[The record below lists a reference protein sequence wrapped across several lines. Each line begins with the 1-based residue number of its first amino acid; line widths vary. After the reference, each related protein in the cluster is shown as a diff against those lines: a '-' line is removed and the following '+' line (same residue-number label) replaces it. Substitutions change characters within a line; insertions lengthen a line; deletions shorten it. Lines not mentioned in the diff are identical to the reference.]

1 MEVDVAP
8 WITPALLIGLFAW
21 MRMDIRDLRRDLSA
35 LRSDM
40 NKRFDSV
47 NENMNKR
54 FDSVNENMN
63 KRFDNVNENT
73 NKRFDNVNENTN
85 KRFDNVNGELADQR
99 ERMARLQ
106 GALEGFLAGQRDRNA
121 A

>member
-1 MEVDVAP
+1 MDVDVAP

-21 MRMDIRDLRRDLSA
+21 MRMDIRDLRRDLNA

-40 NKRFDSV
+40 NKRFD
-47 NENMNKR
+47 N
-54 FDSVNENMN
+54 VNENMN

-73 NKRFDNVNENTN
+73 NRRFDNVNENTN

>member
-21 MRMDIRDLRRDLSA
+21 MRMDIRDLRRDLNA

-40 NKRFDSV
+40 NQRFDNMNQRFDSV
-47 NENMNKR
+47 NENTNQR
-54 FDSVNENMN
+54 FDSVNEN
-63 KRFDNVNENT
+63 T
-73 NKRFDNVNENTN
+73 NQ
-85 KRFDNVNGELADQR
+85 RFDNVNGELADQR

-106 GALEGFLAGQRDRNA
+106 GALEGFLAGQRDRDA